1 MYKGIAQLYQFAII
15 ATSKRETVSQLTFT
29 EAYTMKTLSTK
40 TIARTTKFIKES
52 NGAEIQTIKTGAI
65 KALQERNPNG
75 SQYAIASLEL
85 ELISKL

>member
-1 MYKGIAQLYQFAII
+1 MLALKYRFVII
-15 ATSKRETVSQLTFT
+15 TTSKRETLYQLTFT

-52 NGAEIQTIKTGAI
+52 NSVEIQTIKSVAI